1 MGSQRYSPTFKQAV
15 VEELLAGGKRPAQ
28 LCREHGLDFGTIRKW
43 RAEYAAHGS
52 SAWTGER
59 LQRDTFTETQ
69 IADLERLVGQLTVEN
84 RVLKKALQ
92 QAASRLSSDTRSS
105 RSSA

>member
-1 MGSQRYSPTFKQAV
+1 MGSQRYSATFKQTV
-15 VEELLAGGKRPAQ
+15 VEALLAGSKRPAQ

-43 RAEYAAHGS
+43 RAEYEAHGS
-52 SAWTGER
+52 RAWSGER
-59 LQRDTFTETQ
+59 ARQDPSTEAQ

-92 QAASRLSSDTRSS
+92 QAASRSTAGTRLSRN
-105 RSSA
+105 SA

>member
-1 MGSQRYSPTFKQAV
+1 MGSQRYSASFKQTV
-15 VEELLAGGKRPAQ
+15 VEELLAGAKRPAQ
-28 LCREHGLDFGTIRKW
+28 LCREHGRDFGTIRKW
-43 RAEYAAHGS
+43 RAEYAEHGS

-59 LQRDTFTETQ
+59 RQRDTSAETQ

-84 RVLKKALQ
+84 RVVQKALQ
-92 QAASRLSSDTRSS
+92 QAASRSSTDTRSS

>member
-1 MGSQRYSPTFKQAV
+1 MV
-15 VEELLAGGKRPAQ
+15 VEELLAGTKRPAQ

-52 SAWTGER
+52 SAWTGEHAR
-59 LQRDTFTETQ
+59 RETTTETQ

-92 QAASRLSSDTRSS
+92 QASRLSADTRSS
-105 RSSA
+105 RSLA